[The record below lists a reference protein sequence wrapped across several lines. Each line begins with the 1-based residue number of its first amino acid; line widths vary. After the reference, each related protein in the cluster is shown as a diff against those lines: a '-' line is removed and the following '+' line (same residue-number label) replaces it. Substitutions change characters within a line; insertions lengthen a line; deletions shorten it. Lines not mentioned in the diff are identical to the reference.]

1 MILLRIVKIIKIVK
15 IVKTMRFLRDIQEKN
30 NYLMFFLEGLAA
42 VEPGVRFEEG
52 KLIVKEDKIEEDR
65 LLEADERTFRL
76 LRDIGNSIFKFIQ
89 FTIDVPS
96 LNENGRLPVLDL
108 NAEVVGG
115 KIEHRFFQ
123 KPCTSEIVIP
133 FNSAH
138 SRKMKMSVL
147 VEEGVRRLRN
157 HSR

>member
-1 MILLRIVKIIKIVK
+1 MKRHDKKYLKLLKK
-15 IVKTMRFLRDIQEKN
+15 LDIREEIFDR
-30 NYLMFFLEGLAA
+30 YVDDELEGLAA

-76 LRDIGNSIFKFIQ
+76 LRDIGNSIFKCIQ

-108 NAEVVGG
+108 NVEVVDG
-115 KIEHRFFQ
+115 KIKHGFFQ

-147 VEEGVRRLRN
+147 VEEGVRRLR
-157 HSR
+157 